1 MSQMSGGASS
11 NGGGGRT
18 GVSSGGVSSATG
30 SGSLDSG
37 ANAPV
42 FCFGDRILL
51 ELQTQKG
58 TTSFLGLDDWAS
70 ESSSL
75 LEAPPISVLTTAM
88 PKARERREQGALP
101 LPPMM
106 KDMGDTVS
114 NIAGSSGAPTLRAIS
129 SPKLEKKQQVDD
141 DAAEF
146 YAENCVFEL
155 YSPGGAIMNGREIR
169 HGASRLCLR
178 HVTTSKYL
186 VAQDD
191 DESAA
196 LVLQDTDRQTNGP
209 PAGAQ
214 LLIQPL
220 YASRVR
226 NDRVEHNEYIW
237 IEAPGTGNGVKVQKS
252 VAVNTPDL
260 VVTMSGNP
268 SGFLMRLFTKYEAE
282 NKSLVKGGDVI
293 RLKHTVVGQ
302 DDMYLRGEYGAATDI
317 ADDPEAA
324 VKQDNNKNYGNP
336 PMLFDPQV
344 LLDNLTCQVS
354 DEPSGVAG
362 KELRDL
368 FLVEVVS
375 EVWNNKGQV
384 TWTKQL
390 AGQPLAWNSKI
401 RFRHLPSNK
410 YLHLDDPPEKI
421 DCKGLTLVD
430 GETLEA
436 GGKNVVFQI
445 NSTQI
450 GAAKVM
456 YTSRLLFSNT
466 AGKFLESSK
475 DLVTGVLKFK
485 RSDKQSDGF
494 SFRKVRCLSIRL
506 QVSNPPL

>member
-1 MSQMSGGASS
+1 MSGGASS
-11 NGGGGRT
+11 NGGGG
-18 GVSSGGVSSATG
+18 VPSGGVSSGVG
-30 SGSLDSG
+30 SGYLDSA

-51 ELQTQKG
+51 ELQTQQG
-58 TTSFLGLDDWAS
+58 ATSFLGLDDWAS

-75 LEAPPISVLTTAM
+75 LEAPPISVLTTEM
-88 PKARERREQGALP
+88 PKAREERQERQLP

-106 KDMGDTVS
+106 EGMKL
-114 NIAGSSGAPTLRAIS
+114 SSLKS
-129 SPKLEKKQQVDD
+129 EKKQQVED

-155 YSPGGAIMNGREIR
+155 YSPGGAVMNGKEVR

-178 HVTTSKYL
+178 HVTSSKYL
-186 VAQDD
+186 VAQGD

-196 LVLQDTDRQTNGP
+196 LVLQDPDKQTNGP
-209 PAGAQ
+209 PGGAQ
-214 LLIQPL
+214 LFIQPL

-226 NDRVEHNEYIW
+226 GDRVEHNEYIW
-237 IEAPGTGNGVKVQKS
+237 IEAPGTGNGVRVQKS

-293 RLKHTVVGQ
+293 RLKHTVAGQ

-317 ADDPEAA
+317 AN
-324 VKQDNNKNYGNP
+324 DNERATNQEDNKTPGNP

-354 DEPSGVAG
+354 DEPTSH
-362 KELRDL
+362 ELRDL
-368 FLVEVVS
+368 FLVEMVS
-375 EVWNNKGQV
+375 EVWNIAGKP

-410 YLHLDDPPEKI
+410 YLHLDNPPDATTADKS
-421 DCKGLTLVD
+421 KGLTLVD
-430 GETLEA
+430 GDTLDGKT

-445 NSTQI
+445 NSTQV
-450 GAAKVM
+450 GATKVL

-466 AGKFLESSK
+466 EGQFLESTK
-475 DLVTGVLKFK
+475 DLVTGALKFK
-485 RSDKQSDGF
+485 RSDERSDGF
-494 SFRKVRCLSIRL
+494 SFRKVRWFSKWFQASDPRL
-506 QVSNPPL
+506 